1 MFFVRDD
8 LIQDTLEIDDRLFP
22 WHFEPELKQ
31 IIFQFAG
38 SHDVDE
44 TVRNLARHVPQK
56 YVPPEHFDDFVTEC
70 PKYCKGVRLGF
81 LDHSMKVPM

>member
-8 LIQDTLEIDDRLFP
+8 LIRDTLEIDDRLFP
-22 WHFEPELKQ
+22 WHFENELKQ
-31 IIFQFAG
+31 LIFRFSG
-38 SHDVDE
+38 FHDIDE
-44 TVRNLARHVPQK
+44 TVRNFAKHVPHK

-81 LDHSMKVPM
+81 LDHSMKLPI